1 MRPGPR
7 IQFALL
13 ALAVVV
19 MHWPSLRTGRLLDD
33 VLVLDRCEKLPWSA
47 LLAKGFEFERVELGN
62 VWWIEQETILHYF
75 RPLLLVTFRLP
86 MMVFGRSDFAQHAIN
101 LLIHLATAGVLLALA
116 RRLFRDP
123 RAAFLSSLFFAVSLH
138 PRWSIL
144 LISARKEPLVG
155 LLLLSTFY
163 LHLRNRWLW
172 AALPFA
178 AALLTGEHAVV
189 FPVMA
194 VLWDVLHPKR
204 LDAGANTEAE
214 LGQPAARP
222 LWPAWL
228 LYFGMVGVYLGVRF
242 AALDGVSLPAP
253 PYYNDPLAPGFIPYA
268 LLKLFVVAFSLT
280 TTVPYVDRLI
290 MDMWLN
296 HPGAF
301 AGCVVTVALIIA
313 LLLAAAPERRRP
325 LTFLVLAGVAFLP
338 FMPMAAIPFYLYT
351 PNIFY
356 ALAAGAALDGD
367 KAAPLRGWSRYR
379 RLLAMLVFAAALGN
393 FVITM
398 VIHWGPTRSPFAPGP
413 DAPQRI
419 AASVAELLE
428 REEVAADRRILF
440 VNVPS
445 PPPFFYFTYVLSQE
459 TGRDPEHLAV
469 VASRPRR
476 KAGPAADVTLTRPHT
491 LLIESRER
499 PYFDNPVKRLL
510 WFFPEGI
517 TSVGRRFER
526 GWWSVTIEDVGEPP
540 DSSDRGHRFFS
551 EEPGITALSVDIR
564 PDAPPPLVVGFRDA
578 EPRVLFDLADVHGGQ
593 GE

>member
-1 MRPGPR
+1 
-7 IQFALL
+7 LL

-19 MHWPSLRTGRLLDD
+19 MHWPSLRSGRLLDD
-33 VLVLDRCEKLPWSA
+33 VLVLDRCEKLSWSA
-47 LLAKGFEFERVELGN
+47 LLTEGFEFKRVELGN

-86 MMVFGRSDFAQHAIN
+86 MMVFGRSDFVQHAIN
-101 LLIHLATAGVLLALA
+101 LLIHLATVGVLLVLA

-123 RAAFLSSLFFAVSLH
+123 RAAILSALFFAVSLH

-155 LLLLSTFY
+155 LLLLSAFF
-163 LHLRNRWLW
+163 LHLRGRWLW

-178 AALLTGEHAVV
+178 GALLSGEHAVV

-194 VLWDVLHPKR
+194 VLWDVVHPKR
-204 LDAGANTEAE
+204 LDAGADAAAE
-214 LGQPAARP
+214 VIQPAARP
-222 LWPAWL
+222 LWPSWA
-228 LYFGMVGVYLGVRF
+228 LYFGIAGVYVGIRV
-242 AALDGVSLPAP
+242 AALDGMSLPAP

-268 LLKLFVVAFSLT
+268 LLKLFVMAFSLT

-296 HPGAF
+296 HLGVF
-301 AGCVVTVALIIA
+301 AGCVVTVVLIVA

-325 LTFLVLAGVAFLP
+325 LTFLALAGVAFLP

-351 PNIFY
+351 PSIFY
-356 ALAAGAALDGD
+356 ALAVGAALDGD
-367 KAAPLRGWSRYR
+367 KAAPLRNWGRCR
-379 RLLAMLVFAAALGN
+379 KLLGVLVFAAALGN
-393 FVITM
+393 FVITT
-398 VIHWGPTRSPFAPGP
+398 VIHWGPTHSPFARGP

-428 REEVAADRRILF
+428 REDVALDRRILF

-459 TGRDPEHLAV
+459 TGRDPEDLAV

-476 KAGPAADVTLTRPHT
+476 EAGPAAAVTLTGPRR
-491 LLIESRER
+491 LLIESRGR

-517 TSVGRRFER
+517 TTVGRRFER
-526 GWWSVTIEDVGEPP
+526 PWWSVTIEAVGEPP
-540 DSSDRGHRFFS
+540 DPSDRGHRFFT
-551 EEPGITALSVDIR
+551 EEPGITALSVDIS
-564 PDAPPPLVVGFRDA
+564 PDVPPPVVVGFSDA
-578 EPRVLFDLADVHGGQ
+578 EPRILFDLAEVEGRRF
-593 GE
+593 GEHNQP